1 MPSLSLNEAHE
12 ELAWS
17 TVDGIAAWSPR
28 SIHHYKVDH
37 DGVCLAFQQG
47 NLLPEV
53 FEAHFKKMP
62 PPVRQALK
70 PRKSWKNRL
79 PSNCGDIL
87 EKVSMLIAEGEMYHV
102 LHL

>member
-1 MPSLSLNEAHE
+1 M
-12 ELAWS
+12 
-17 TVDGIAAWSPR
+17 
-28 SIHHYKVDH
+28 DH

-47 NLLPEV
+47 NLPPEV

-62 PPVRQALK
+62 ALVRQGLK

-87 EKVSMLIAEGEMYHV
+87 EKESMLIAEDEMYHT
-102 LHL
+102 LHQ